1 MMPLEIAFTVACTP
15 ARAFEVWTAKTSL
28 WWPTGHSVS
37 ADPDLVVTFEPH
49 PGGRIFERTPVGI
62 EHEWGEILDWE
73 PPHRLR
79 YLWHIRRD
87 RSDATEVEIRF
98 AGSGD
103 GTLVS
108 IVHRGWERLG
118 AMGPEWRD
126 RNRQGWAGLLPHFE
140 HACIDLTA

>member
-1 MMPLEIAFTVACTP
+1 MTPLELTFTVACAP
-15 ARAFEVWTAKTSL
+15 AHAFDIWTARTSL

-37 ADPDLVVTFEPH
+37 ADPDLEVTFEPWQ
-49 PGGRIFERTPVGI
+49 GGRIFERTSAGV
-62 EHEWGEILDWE
+62 EHDWGEILDWE

-87 RSDATEVEIRF
+87 RSDATEVEISF
-98 AGSGD
+98 AAHDD
-103 GTLVS
+103 GTVVT

-118 AMGPEWRD
+118 AAGPQGGD

-140 HACIDLTA
+140 RACIVLAA

>member
-1 MMPLEIAFTVACTP
+1 MTPLELTFTVACAP
-15 ARAFEVWTAKTSL
+15 AHAFVIWTAKTSL

-37 ADPDLVVTFEPH
+37 TDPDLEVTFEPWQ
-49 PGGRIFERTPVGI
+49 GGRIFERTSAGV
-62 EHEWGEILDWE
+62 EHDWGEILDWE

-87 RSDATEVEIRF
+87 RSDATEVEISF
-98 AGSGD
+98 TAHDD
-103 GTLVS
+103 GTVVT

-118 AMGPEWRD
+118 TAGPQWRD

-140 HACIDLTA
+140 QACIVLAA